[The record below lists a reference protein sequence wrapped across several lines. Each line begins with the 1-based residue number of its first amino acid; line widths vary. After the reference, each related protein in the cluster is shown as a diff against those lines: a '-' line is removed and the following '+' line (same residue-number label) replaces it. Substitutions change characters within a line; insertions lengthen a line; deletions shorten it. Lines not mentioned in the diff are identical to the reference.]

1 MINLFVTWDVDPVL
15 FTVFGFEIR
24 YYSLAWMIAFIL
36 GTMLMGRMMKREWG
50 DDKLLDSMFMYYL
63 IGTIVGARLGHCLFY
78 DPEYYLT
85 HPLQILNL
93 REGGLASHG
102 GTIGLMVA
110 MWLFG
115 RKHKI
120 PFLWGIDRIAIA
132 APLVGGLIRI
142 GNLFNSEIFGTAT
155 TKPWGFLFVRS
166 TEWQRYYAP
175 AACHPTQIYEALLYF
190 VIFIVMISLYYKT
203 DWATKKPGAMIGLSL
218 TLIFTGRF
226 IIEMI
231 KNVQETFE
239 QSMALNMG
247 QILSIPFVVLGVL
260 LFIFAMQGKFKSSII
275 TKK

>member
-1 MINLFVTWDVDPVL
+1 MINLFVTWDIDPVL
-15 FTVFGFEIR
+15 FTIFGFEIR

-50 DDKLLDSMFMYYL
+50 NDKLLDSMFMYYL

-85 HPLQILNL
+85 HPFQILNL

-102 GTIGLMVA
+102 GTIGLIVA

-115 RKHKI
+115 RKNKV
-120 PFLWGIDRIAIA
+120 PFLWGIDHIGIA

-142 GNLFNSEIFGTAT
+142 GNLFNSEIFGTET
-155 TKPWGFLFVRS
+155 SMPWGFLFVRS
-166 TEWQRYYAP
+166 GEWQREFAP
-175 AACHPTQIYEALLYF
+175 AACHPTQIYEAILYF
-190 VIFIVMISLYYKT
+190 VIFAILIFLYYKT
-203 DWATKKPGAMIGLSL
+203 NIATQKPGAMIGLSL
-218 TLIFTGRF
+218 TMIFTGR
-226 IIEMI
+226 ILIEMI

-239 QSMALNMG
+239 ASMVLNMG
-247 QILSIPFVVLGVL
+247 QILSIPFVVIGVVA
-260 LFIFAMQGKFKSSII
+260 FILAMKGAFKSSII

>member
-15 FTVFGFEIR
+15 FTIFGLEIR

-36 GTMLMGRMMKREWG
+36 GTMLMGKMMKREWG
-50 DDKLLDSMFMYYL
+50 SDKLLDSMFMYYL

-85 HPLQILNL
+85 HPFQILNL

-102 GTIGLMVA
+102 GTIGLMVS

-120 PFLWGIDRIAIA
+120 PFLWGIDRIGIA
-132 APLVGGLIRI
+132 APMVGGLIRI
-142 GNLFNSEIFGTAT
+142 GNLFNSEIFGTET
-155 TKPWGFLFVRS
+155 QQPWGFLFVRS
-166 TEWQRYYAP
+166 REWQENFAP
-175 AACHPTQIYEALLYF
+175 LACHPTQIYEAILYF
-190 VIFIVMISLYYKT
+190 IIFAILIYLYYKT
-203 DWATKKPGAMIGLSL
+203 DIATQKPGAVIGLSL
-218 TLIFTGRF
+218 TMIFFGRI

-231 KNVQETFE
+231 KNVQSTFE
-239 QSMALNMG
+239 ASMVLNMG
-247 QILSIPFVVLGVL
+247 QILSIPFVIMGVVM
-260 LFIFAMQGKFKSSII
+260 FILAMKGKFKSSII